1 MSNLHDRRRSR
12 RSRDL
17 FTWLIVG
24 VLLLAE
30 LAVGYLL
37 GYYLLGETVF
47 L

>member
-1 MSNLHDRRRSR
+1 MSGLDDRR

-17 FTWLIVG
+17 FTWLIMG

-30 LAVGYLL
+30 LAVSYLL
-37 GYYLLGETVF
+37 GYYLLGQTVY

>member
-1 MSNLHDRRRSR
+1 
-12 RSRDL
+12 
-17 FTWLIVG
+17 VG

-37 GYYLLGETVF
+37 GYYLLGETVY

>member
-1 MSNLHDRRRSR
+1 MMSSLDDRR

-30 LAVGYLL
+30 LSVGYLL
-37 GYYLLGETVF
+37 CYYLLGEIVY